1 MAKNNSFANFGLKG
15 RPAAVCK
22 CVVLWGGFP
31 SSFCGGRKKQNKFP
45 SNLHCPI
52 KNQKAKSFLISI
64 LSLPYL
70 LGSLSFYTCCQLG
83 YRFNCLNTHNYL
95 GVDSI
100 IIYSYKSIC
109 ISILLGNRS
118 ITIQQVKLIKK
129 IKLLLCKI
137 QKHRDVSVIL
147 FPLRKL
153 RSTRITDL
161 VFTSAKRLSSSIPLA
176 LHSGHKLLTL
186 QIAAVFA
193 PLMILVPARRTVN
206 GPQFA
211 SHPYPAVFAALTRR
225 RK

>member
-1 MAKNNSFANFGLKG
+1 M
-15 RPAAVCK
+15 C
-22 CVVLWGGFP
+22 CVVLY
-31 SSFCGGRKKQNKFP
+31 N
-45 SNLHCPI
+45 CP
-52 KNQKAKSFLISI
+52 
-64 LSLPYL
+64 
-70 LGSLSFYTCCQLG
+70 QLG

-153 RSTRITDL
+153 RSTRISDL

-176 LHSGHKLLTL
+176 LHFGQQTLDAPECSGIRSAHD
-186 QIAAVFA
+186 
-193 PLMILVPARRTVN
+193 PCPRPANCER
-206 GPQFA
+206 A
-211 SHPYPAVFAALTRR
+211 SVRFPPISRGVRCAHSPA
-225 RK
+225 

>member
-1 MAKNNSFANFGLKG
+1 MVRRKNEGSFGCEAVARVLGQPNVPECGRGFLYLLSLCSKNSFMFLS
-15 RPAAVCK
+15 
-22 CVVLWGGFP
+22 VVW
-31 SSFCGGRKKQNKFP
+31 
-45 SNLHCPI
+45 
-52 KNQKAKSFLISI
+52 
-64 LSLPYL
+64 
-70 LGSLSFYTCCQLG
+70 SFYNERQLG

-161 VFTSAKRLSSSIPLA
+161 VFTSAKRLSSSIPHP

-193 PLMILVPARRTVN
+193 PLMILVPARQTVN

-225 RK
+225 QK

>member
-1 MAKNNSFANFGLKG
+1 M
-15 RPAAVCK
+15 
-22 CVVLWGGFP
+22 
-31 SSFCGGRKKQNKFP
+31 
-45 SNLHCPI
+45 
-52 KNQKAKSFLISI
+52 
-64 LSLPYL
+64 
-70 LGSLSFYTCCQLG
+70 
-83 YRFNCLNTHNYL
+83 

-186 QIAAVFA
+186 QNAAVFA

-211 SHPYPAVFAALTRR
+211 SHPYPAVFALLTRHPGNETTPR
-225 RK
+225 AGTATINIKKAYATTPPRNPKTPARARSILGWLPFPFGLRFALPSIEAAPDLT